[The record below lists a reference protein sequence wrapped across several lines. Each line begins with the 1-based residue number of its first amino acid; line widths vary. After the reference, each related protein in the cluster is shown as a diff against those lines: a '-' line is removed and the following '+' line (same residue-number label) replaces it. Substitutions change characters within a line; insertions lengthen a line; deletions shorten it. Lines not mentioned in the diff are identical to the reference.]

1 VNLGYEIGQGLPSLR
16 RQAESRFTERLKFFT
31 AVESTDP
38 DTFEVAT
45 VETSLGTVPGRVKVA
60 SFQGQ
65 DPEVAGQY
73 PVVSRL
79 EVHVAVGSVN
89 APPDTFVRVLAST
102 MDPGMVGRVF
112 RVSDRPS
119 MGQVTAWRYPVEE
132 V

>member
-31 AVESTDP
+31 ATETTDP
-38 DTFEVAT
+38 ATFEVTT
-45 VETSLGTVPGRVKVA
+45 VETNVGTVPGRVKMA
-60 SFQGQ
+60 SFQGR

-102 MDPGMVGRVF
+102 MDPGLVGRVF

-119 MGQVTAWRYPVEE
+119 MGAVTAWRYPVEE